1 MKTFQIKTQP
11 DWHAVAAYLLD
22 QAVGES
28 ETDSVDTHSA
38 WEKAGRLVETG
49 GSAEA
54 TKYSALVIY
63 RGSQA
68 ISLLA
73 AIEPQVIHLS
83 MAQVLP
89 GPKPA
94 LGRLSDAMALE
105 AAAAILGRYEE
116 RIESVMPQVRHFYR
130 VNEAFSNHL
139 AARHRPHSPSASQDG
154 LGRAPGS
161 ILPGM

>member
-63 RGSQA
+63 
-68 ISLLA
+68 
-73 AIEPQVIHLS
+73 LS